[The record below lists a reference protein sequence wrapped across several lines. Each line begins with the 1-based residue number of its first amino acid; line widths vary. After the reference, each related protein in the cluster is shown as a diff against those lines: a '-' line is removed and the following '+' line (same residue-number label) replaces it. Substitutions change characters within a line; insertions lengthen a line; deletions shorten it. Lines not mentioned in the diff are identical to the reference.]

1 MDKAFALS
9 LVLIFLISA
18 TSHSQASFGVLHN
31 NETSKTWCIAK
42 PSSEESVLVA
52 NINYACS
59 QVDCRIL
66 QKGCPCFIPNN
77 LINHA
82 SIAMNL
88 YYHSKGSNHWNCY
101 FGNSGL
107 LVVTD
112 PSYGS
117 CIYE

>member
-1 MDKAFALS
+1 MGKAFALFFVP
-9 LVLIFLISA
+9 LFLISA
-18 TSHSQASFGVLHN
+18 TSHSQASFDVLHN

-42 PSSEESVLVA
+42 PSSEESVLIA

-107 LVVTD
+107 LVVTN